1 MADFTS
7 EFWHWYIAI
16 LTVLSILACVG
27 LLRWMTSDFEQKGDV
42 ETTGHVW
49 DGDLTELNNP
59 LPRWWLGL
67 FYLTLA
73 FGGFYLLLYP
83 GLGSF
88 SGFLGWTS
96 KGAYERE
103 VAQVE
108 AEVGPLFAKYQQTPI
123 PELVKDEQAQL
134 IGERLYLNY
143 CATCH
148 GSDARGARGFPN
160 LRDDDWQWGG
170 TPEAIKTTLIQGR
183 AAAMPALGAALGGEQ
198 GVAEVTQYVL
208 SLTGRATI
216 TEMAERGKA
225 RFATLCAA
233 CHGADGKGNPALGAP
248 NLTDNIWL
256 YGGSQA
262 RIEETLLNGRNGR
275 MPAYGEFLGPAK
287 VHLLT
292 AYVYGFSQGA
302 GE

>member
-16 LTVLSILACVG
+16 LTVLSILACVW
-27 LLRWMTSDFEQKGDV
+27 LIRWMTAGFQKKDEV

-67 FYLTLA
+67 FYITLA

-88 SGFLGWTS
+88 SGLLEWTS
-96 KGAYERE
+96 KKQYEEE
-103 VAQVE
+103 VTLME

-123 PELVKDEQAQL
+123 LELITDDEAL
-134 IGERLYLNY
+134 KIGERLYLNY

-160 LRDDDWQWGG
+160 LRDTDWQWGG
-170 TPEAIKTTLIQGR
+170 APEDIKATLLNGR
-183 AAAMPALGAALGGEQ
+183 IAAMPAWEAALGGES
-198 GVAEVTQYVL
+198 GINEVTQYLLRL
-208 SLTGRATI
+208 SNRATI
-216 TEMAERGKA
+216 DELADQGKA
-225 RFATLCAA
+225 KYDIFCVA
-233 CHGADGKGNPALGAP
+233 CHGPDGKGNPALGAP
-248 NLTDNIWL
+248 NLTDDYWL
-256 YGGSQA
+256 YGGSITNIAESLIQ
-262 RIEETLLNGRNGR
+262 GRNGQ
-275 MPAYGEFLGPAK
+275 MPAFGEFLGEAK

-292 AYVYGFSQGA
+292 AYIYALSQ
-302 GE
+302 EQ